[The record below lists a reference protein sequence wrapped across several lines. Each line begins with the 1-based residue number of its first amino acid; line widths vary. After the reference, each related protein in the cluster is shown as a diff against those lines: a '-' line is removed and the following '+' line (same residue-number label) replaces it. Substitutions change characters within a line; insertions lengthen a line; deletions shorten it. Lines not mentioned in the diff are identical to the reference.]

1 MINKKRLTSAMS
13 ILMVLALIIGILA
26 SCSGVTSG
34 DSSES
39 SNASFDDPFA
49 GKDPS
54 IVLGYDGME
63 GYKGEIMFCDTTVKE
78 VKELMDA
85 KKTFVVFCSFETCP
99 WCNLFISYLNDAAR
113 DAGVHVGY
121 IDTRAKP
128 EWQNNM
134 DIDDYDVFTEL
145 FGKWLT
151 EDEDGKPHLYVPDTY
166 FIKDGK
172 VVARH
177 DGVTPGADDPSQ
189 GLTSEQAEQ
198 LQKDLAAEFDT
209 LR

>member
-1 MINKKRLTSAMS
+1 MINKKRLTSAIS
-13 ILMVLALIIGILA
+13 ILLVLALIICTLA
-26 SCSGVTSG
+26 ACGGGKSNN
-34 DSSES
+34 SETAKA
-39 SNASFDDPFA
+39 NTDDPFA
-49 GKDPS
+49 GRDPS

-85 KKTFVVFCSFETCP
+85 KKTFVLFCSFETCP

-177 DGVTPGADDPSQ
+177 DGVTPGVDDPSD
-189 GLTSEQAEQ
+189 GITSEQEKQ
-198 LQKDLAAEFDT
+198 LRKDLADEFNT
-209 LR
+209 LK